1 MNYIYGKIIWI
12 GKKYIIFESNY
23 IGYKIYIIDVSKF
36 IIDKYCKI
44 YIYRNMKLD
53 HKNNLIEEFYGFTN
67 IIDKNLFIDLVSI
80 PGIGNITASNI
91 LSNNDIKTIC
101 MLIAK
106 NDINNL
112 KELNYITN
120 KIAILICSSLSERY
134 LTFYKDDN
142 MAISIPNKLN
152 NNLVYALKKLGYKTE
167 DINLVKDIKQ
177 DETED
182 IGKLIQESIKIIARK
197 HETKNTDQTI

>member
-1 MNYIYGKIIWI
+1 MG
-12 GKKYIIFESNY
+12 SR
-23 IGYKIYIIDVSKF
+23 
-36 IIDKYCKI
+36 C
-44 YIYRNMKLD
+44 
-53 HKNNLIEEFYGFTN
+53 
-67 IIDKNLFIDLVSI
+67 IDKNLFIDLVSI

-134 LTFYKDDN
+134 LTFYKGDN

-197 HETKNTDQTI
+197 HETKNIDQTI